1 MNRIRLLSA
10 SGLLL
15 ASLCVAASGD
25 PQQTTAAQAVLVR
38 VDSVL
43 NAPKDQTQQVEL
55 TLIEKDGTERSRT
68 LSMWQKG
75 DETRTVKFLAPADV
89 RNIAFLSLPED
100 VMYLYLPAFKKVRRI
115 ASHVKNQ
122 RFAGTDFTYDDM
134 GTIKYSEDYDARFQ
148 EVTQESPQNPESLV
162 LVLTPKEGVEKDYG
176 QLKMWVTRATFY
188 PTRTEYYDRGGALW
202 KVMEWREITQVEG
215 YWTAS
220 EVEMH
225 DLKAEHRTV
234 MRTRITFDTGLSD
247 DLFTKRFLARSR

>member
-1 MNRIRLLSA
+1 MNRICLLNA

-15 ASLCVAASGD
+15 AASCVTAPAD
-25 PQQTTAAQAVLVR
+25 PPQTTAAQAVLVR

-89 RNIAFLSLPED
+89 RNIAFLSLPGD

-134 GTIKYSEDYDARFQ
+134 GTIKYSEDYDARL
-148 EVTQESPQNPESLV
+148 EGESPESLV
-162 LVLTPKEGVEKDYG
+162 LVLTPKEGVQKDYE

-188 PTRTEYYDRGGALW
+188 PTRTEYYDRAGSLW
-202 KVMEWREITQVEG
+202 KVMEWREIAQVEG
-215 YWTAS
+215 YWTAA
-220 EVEMH
+220 EIEMH

-234 MRTRITFDTGLSD
+234 MRSQSSFDTGLSD
-247 DLFTKRFLARSR
+247 DLFTKRYLARSR